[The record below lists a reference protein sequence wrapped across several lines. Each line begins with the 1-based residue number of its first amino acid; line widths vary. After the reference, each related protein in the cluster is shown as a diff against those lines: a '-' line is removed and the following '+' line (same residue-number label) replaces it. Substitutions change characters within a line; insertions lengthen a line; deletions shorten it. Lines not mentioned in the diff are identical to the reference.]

1 MPLTYDMTS
10 IKNWEELK
18 EGAEWRKTEALI
30 FATMSIG
37 ISQITNATASEFYA
51 RIKILEG
58 AIGSFVY
65 VDGEDYLFSVSDIQR
80 RIGLCT
86 NGGRE
91 TRTQFLSRM
100 LKLTMADYD
109 KLSKKVEVSA

>member
-1 MPLTYDMTS
+1 MPLTYDMS
-10 IKNWEELK
+10 NIENWENLK

-37 ISQITNATASEFYA
+37 MSQITETTANEFYA

-65 VDGEDYLFSVSDIQR
+65 IEGEDYTFTVSDIQR

-91 TRTQFLSRM
+91 TRTQFLTRM
-100 LKLTMADYD
+100 LKLGMADYE
-109 KLSKKVEVSA
+109 KLSRVKV